1 MDAGYSF
8 PACPS
13 LSTFQPVP
21 ASQLSSLSAFQL
33 FSIRR
38 CRCAL
43 FLTPIAC
50 GDAGA
55 VCALRLCMDGRIKR
69 CHSRLLAKTERGAYR
84 AVRRCLPPSCILP
97 GLLAAASAPCPNLH
111 AHQRW
116 LNRARFGLEPVTWH
130 LQLREAHQRLKMP
143 RGCFYRNRWLPCCPA
158 GPADCGCTHQL

>member
-1 MDAGYSF
+1 MNAGPSF
-8 PACPS
+8 PAWPT
-13 LSTFQPVP
+13 LPAFQPVP
-21 ASQLSSLSAFQL
+21 AFQLSSLSAFQL

-43 FLTPIAC
+43 FLTPFAC
-50 GDAGA
+50 RDAGA
-55 VCALRLCMDGRIKR
+55 VFALRLCVDGRIKR
-69 CHSRLLAKTERGAYR
+69 CHSRLLAKPERDAYR

-116 LNRARFGLEPVTWH
+116 LKRPRSGLEPVTRH
-130 LQLREAHQRLKMP
+130 LQPQGAHQRLQMP
-143 RGCFYRNRWLPCCPA
+143 RGCHYRSRWLPCCPA